1 MREKCLLTDFTGSLS
16 LRLNVQ
22 VSILCAKAQYTVL
35 YTSGTGVYLV
45 YSMYLWLCSNL
56 NTSVLTTAY

>member
-1 MREKCLLTDFTGSLS
+1 MRLKCLLTDFTGSLS

-35 YTSGTGVYLV
+35 YTSRTSVYLV
-45 YSMYLWLCSNL
+45 YSMFLWLCSKWN
-56 NTSVLTTAY
+56 TAY